1 MEGEGMTISNNPPAA
16 ILELTA
22 GQAEAFDQ
30 LLARVQADAE
40 HRFTVAQA
48 QLAIA
53 AGDVELTTQLRMM
66 LRGQPVADRYQF
78 KTNAEKLAALFAQ
91 APAEPPSDEN
101 PKSP

>member
-1 MEGEGMTISNNPPAA
+1 MTISNNPPAA

-30 LLARVQADAE
+30 LLARVQADAQ

-48 QLAIA
+48 QLAVA

-66 LRGQPVADRYQF
+66 LRGESTADRYQF
-78 KTNAEKLAALFAQ
+78 KTSAEKIAALLAQ
-91 APAEPPSDEN
+91 SEDGEQ
-101 PKSP
+101 

>member
-1 MEGEGMTISNNPPAA
+1 MTISNNPPAA
-16 ILELTA
+16 ILELSA
-22 GQAEAFDQ
+22 GQTEALDQ

-40 HRFTVAQA
+40 QRFTVAQA

-66 LRGQPVADRYQF
+66 LRGQSVADRYQF
-78 KTNAEKLAALFAQ
+78 KTNAEKIAALLAQ
-91 APAEPPSDEN
+91 APPDPDPAEK